1 MYSGVCRGC
10 ERLNLHGNALASLP
24 PGVFS
29 DLSSLQRLSL
39 YDNALASLS
48 PDVFSGLSSLEWL
61 ALGGNAVER
70 LPLGLFAGLSSLET
84 LELWDNALESLPPGV
99 FSDLGSLERLDLAAN
114 ALTSLS
120 AGVFS
125 GLRSLRHLDLRH
137 NALESLPADVFSE
150 LPFLQRLQ
158 LSGNPG
164 YPLFET
170 TTTTMAEPRTAVPI
184 ASGLDPSFPNPFNST
199 TRIPYRLAASGP
211 VRLTIHAVSGQPVR
225 TLVNGV
231 QASGR
236 YQVSWDG
243 RDREGVPVAV
253 GVYLARLNHPGGR
266 QVRPLLL
273 VK

>member
-1 MYSGVCRGC
+1 M
-10 ERLNLHGNALASLP
+10 
-24 PGVFS
+24 
-29 DLSSLQRLSL
+29 
-39 YDNALASLS
+39 
-48 PDVFSGLSSLEWL
+48 
-61 ALGGNAVER
+61 LGGNALET
-70 LPLGLFAGLSSLET
+70 LPLGLFAGLSSLEI

-137 NALESLPADVFSE
+137 NALETLPADVFSE
-150 LPFLQRLQ
+150 LPLLQRLQ

-164 YPLFET
+164 YPLFEST
-170 TTTTMAEPRTAVPI
+170 TTTIAEGPRTAVPI
-184 ASGLDPSFPNPFNST
+184 TSGLDPGFPNPFNST
-199 TRIPYRLAASGP
+199 NRIPYRLASSGP

-225 TLVNGV
+225 TLVDGV

-243 RDREGVPVAV
+243 RDQQGVPVAA
-253 GVYLARLNHPGGR
+253 GVYLARLNWPGGR

-273 VK
+273 VR